1 MSDRDTEARERT
13 KELELLLKTLRA
25 HGVTSYEGFDEGQPT
40 IKLTLGPAPDTSKPE
55 KPGVDPDLCKCGHA
69 AFAHVNG
76 LCTAGCEVE
85 KCAPE
90 EETP

>member
-1 MSDRDTEARERT
+1 MSDDLS
-13 KELELLLKTLRA
+13 ELTHLLKVLRA
-25 HGVTSYEGFDEGQPT
+25 HGVTSYTGGLWGGIT
-40 IKLTLGPAPDTSKPE
+40 VTLGPMPDNTKPD

-76 LCTAGCEVE
+76 LCTAGCDVE